1 MYVLVR
7 FEVAEFERW
16 KEAFDDRAAVRAEH
30 GCRGG
35 SVFTRADSDRKVV
48 LLAEWDDT
56 DRAQEYFDSAEF
68 RRAMTD
74 AGVQRK
80 PDVTVLE
87 DAGEI
92 PVELDDSEE
101 DDERDD

>member
-1 MYVLVR
+1 MHVLVR

-16 KEAFDDRAAVRAEH
+16 KEAFDDRAAVRADH

-48 LLAEWDDT
+48 LLAEWDDPE
-56 DRAQEYFDSAEF
+56 RATAYFDGAEF

-74 AGVQRK
+74 AGVRRK

-87 DAGEI
+87 EAGEI
-92 PVELDDSEE
+92 PVKLDDEGDS
-101 DDERDD
+101 DRDD